1 MPKYFTL
8 PEAESLLPEVENLLH
23 SCIQAKQ
30 DYDRAEQEIQA
41 FMQRIALTGGMV
53 VSTEK
58 IGHARARK
66 DSSARILKGSL
77 EKLEE
82 IGCLVKD
89 LDMGLIDFPTLYRD
103 KEVYLCWK
111 LGESGISHW
120 HHVADGFAGRR
131 AIDSDFLSNHRG
143 S

>member
-1 MPKYFTL
+1 VPRYFTL
-8 PEAESLLPEVENLLH
+8 TEAESLLPEVENLLLN
-23 SCIQAKQ
+23 CIQAKQ
-30 DYDRAEQEIQA
+30 DYDRAEEEIKA

-58 IGHARARK
+58 VAHARNRK
-66 DSSARILKGSL
+66 DASARIMKGAF
-77 EKLEE
+77 EKLEQ

-89 LDMGLIDFPTLYRD
+89 LDLGLIDFPTLYKD

-111 LGESGISHW
+111 LGESGISYW
-120 HHVADGFAGRR
+120 HHVKDGFAGRR
-131 AIDSDFLSNHRG
+131 AIDSEFLSHHRG

>member
-1 MPKYFTL
+1 VPRYFTL
-8 PEAESLLPEVENLLH
+8 VEAESLLPEVENLLL
-23 SCIQAKQ
+23 SCIQAKK
-30 DYDRAEQEIQA
+30 DYDRAEQEIKT

-58 IGHARARK
+58 VAHARNRK
-66 DSSARILKGSL
+66 DAAARIIKGDF

-89 LDMGLIDFPTLYRD
+89 LQVGLVDFPTLYRG

-111 LGESGISHW
+111 LGESGISFW

-131 AIDSDFLSNHRG
+131 AIDNEFLSNHRG